1 MDGYIQ
7 GGTEVKWYKFMA
19 MIMALALLAAALVAC
34 NPTDTT
40 SPTTSEP
47 ESFTITATAGTH
59 GSIDPAGSVTV
70 DYGDSPTFTITADP
84 GYKIADVVVDG
95 ESEGPLSTL
104 TFSDVNADHTI
115 NATFEPIPIESLGE
129 PVPGA
134 EIYIVQEPDEEP
146 VASVV
151 TDENGIFTFDITPV
165 LGTGET
171 PPETMVLNLSI
182 TPPADEKY
190 QLPEGTSNVVYIEI
204 NVDEGPEY
212 TFILY
217 LEAAPTAA
225 FAVGSFSSS

>member
-115 NATFEPIPIESLGE
+115 NATFETIPIASLGE

-134 EIYIVQEPDEEP
+134 EIAIVQGPDEEP
-146 VASVV
+146 VANVV

-165 LGTGET
+165 LGTGT
-171 PPETMVLNLSI
+171 PPETMVLILTI

-190 QLPEGTSNVVYIEI
+190 QLPEGSNVVSIEI

-217 LEAAPTAA
+217 LEAGPPAA